1 MPCGWFVPTREFVM
15 SKMHHHL
22 TDDCIRSIQM
32 HRISVEL
39 NTLKWWIEWLPSTLH
54 QINNPV
60 IFCVSC
66 KLHKRNLM
74 RNLESKLRYIL
85 YEAIMPTLTSFN
97 TCSYNRMHILSKQN
111 QNCYVLWIPQ
121 LISTTICQYSYIYN
135 YIVTEIA
142 LLSSPPL
149 K

>member
-1 MPCGWFVPTREFVM
+1 MPCGWFVPREFVM

-97 TCSYNRMHILSKQN
+97 TCSYNRMHILSIGKQVMYSGYHN
-111 QNCYVLWIPQ
+111 WLVQLYVNILTYIITLW
-121 LISTTICQYSYIYN
+121 
-135 YIVTEIA
+135 
-142 LLSSPPL
+142 L